1 MMQLTLY
8 SVLGILFCV
17 YMKKIVYLI
26 LDIVEMLGFVNYSA
40 FIMTSIIIICILLF
54 FVKRGYSVVCSCFL
68 HKIGYR
74 KCICVFL
81 SLALIFFSFSIHRI
95 DFCKLFY
102 VNTPTIVIHM
112 EHDEN
117 SESIDVPREKISAPI
132 NADGRYGEFL
142 EFNRE
147 NKLRKEIPIEKEIKP
162 FTVLSLTSLPRNA
175 RCTIFWNC
183 P

>member
-8 SVLGILFCV
+8 SMLGILFCV

-26 LDIVEMLGFVNYSA
+26 LDVVEMLGFVNYGA
-40 FIMTSIIIICILLF
+40 FIMTSIIIICILVF
-54 FVKRGYSVVCSCFL
+54 FIKRGYSVVCRCFL
-68 HKIGYR
+68 YKMGYR

-81 SLALIFFSFSIHRI
+81 SLALIFTVFSIYRI

-102 VNTPTIVIHM
+102 VNTPSIVIHM

-117 SESIDVPREKISAPI
+117 SETIIVPREKINCPI

-142 EFNRE
+142 EFNRG
-147 NKLRKEIPIEKEIKP
+147 NKLRKEIIIDKEIIYISDKY
-162 FTVLSLTSLPRNA
+162 FRSYSWIVG
-175 RCTIFWNC
+175 
-183 P
+183 